1 MAECEDDKLQMVFL
15 TQVDGILGPIAWV
28 LGKILNA
35 IYNFISL
42 FGIENI
48 ALCIV
53 IFTFVVKMLM
63 LPLTIKQQKFTKLQA
78 KMSPELTKIQQKYK
92 GKNDEESLRRQRAET
107 QEVYAKY
114 GASPMGGCLPLLIS
128 LPIMFALYRV
138 IYAIPA
144 YVTDIGE
151 LYGSIADKIQ
161 KAPEFIN
168 IYKDSLVEFMT
179 ANGLTI
185 TRPSGCSSEV
195 INIAQFVEVPRENL
209 IDLFSKFNKE
219 NWNTFLNVQTI
230 NYTVLDDAKEEIAKV
245 YQNIF
250 CQKGLAGMS
259 VTVDGVSMTISEV
272 RDKILSVNS
281 LFGLNILD
289 RPELKSISVIIPALA
304 VITQYI
310 QGKLQTAISSAKKAS
325 DDPAQQTTKMMS
337 TIMPIMSGIFCL
349 MLPIGVGV
357 YWIASAVFTIIQTLF
372 INKYLEKVSVDDMV
386 EQNKEKNIKR
396 QEKLGVTYNN
406 KMAEVAKTKGT
417 SYVNNATD
425 SYDNTGYKKNSNKKA
440 KKAGSDYQRSNV
452 SYSAGSIA
460 ANANLLARN
469 NAPKKDAAEKSTAPV
484 PVTDNDTQRNDEE

>member
-161 KAPEFIN
+161 KAPQFIN

-179 ANGLTI
+179 ENGLTI

-337 TIMPIMSGIFCL
+337 NIMPIMSGIFCL

-406 KMAEVAKTKGT
+406 KMAEVAKTKGAN
-417 SYVNNATD
+417 YVNNTKD
-425 SYDNTGYKKNSNKKA
+425 TYDNTGYKKNSKQRPKKP
-440 KKAGSDYQRSNV
+440 GTDYQRSTV

-469 NAPKKDAAEKSTAPV
+469 NAPKKEVPAVVDNSAKAE
-484 PVTDNDTQRNDEE
+484 NDDQRKDEQ

>member
-1 MAECEDDKLQMVFL
+1 MVFL

-63 LPLTIKQQKFTKLQA
+63 LPLTIKQQKFTKLQS

-151 LYGSIADKIQ
+151 LYGSIADKI
-161 KAPEFIN
+161 KTAPEFISV
-168 IYKDSLVEFMT
+168 YKDSIVEYMK
-179 ANGLTI
+179 ANALTI
-185 TRPSGCSSEV
+185 TQPSGCSSK
-195 INIAQFVEVPRENL
+195 IIDISQFVDVPRENL
-209 IDLFSKFNKE
+209 IDLFSKFNKD

-230 NYTVLDDAKEEIAKV
+230 NYTVVNDAKEEIQMV
-245 YQNIF
+245 YDNIF
-250 CQKGLAGMS
+250 CKNGLAGMQ
-259 VTVDGVSMTISEV
+259 VVANGASMTVSEV
-272 RDKILSVNS
+272 RDKIISVNS

-289 RPELKSISVIIPALA
+289 RPELKSISVVIPALA

-310 QGKLQTAISSAKKAS
+310 QGKLQTAINSNKKQS
-325 DDPAQQTTKMMS
+325 DDPAQQTSKMMS
-337 TIMPIMSGIFCL
+337 TIMPIMSGVFCL

-406 KMAEVAKTKGT
+406 KMAEVAKTKGAN
-417 SYVNNATD
+417 YVNNTKD
-425 SYDNTGYKKNSNKKA
+425 TYDNTGYKKNSKQRPKKP
-440 KKAGSDYQRSNV
+440 GTDYQRSNV

-469 NAPKKDAAEKSTAPV
+469 NAPKKEVPAVVDNSAKAE
-484 PVTDNDTQRNDEE
+484 NDDQRKDEQ